1 MSHTCQVYVKAHW
14 VSITEIWNRLPLDG
28 GRIDAVSASSLLR
41 MGAIRA
47 SGGGGASSRS
57 PTAARLSGATKKM
70 IASDPALEEDV
81 FAVTELLRL
90 HFAEHA
96 EQDDVPTMTRQA
108 VEQSLEVMTAF
119 DEGGDIGVG
128 PFYAKTDDELCR
140 LLDFPNCR
148 PVLWNQYRALDSAV
162 TPWDTGETEKSRL
175 EFQTGGGRMNP
186 RPITLFTHQLQ
197 AVASVV
203 QMMFSPDR
211 VRDKGAFLVQVF
223 EYQRGL
229 QDGSNNSAAVPRGEP
244 KAKIFSSDEEILQ
257 FMGGGPVPNL
267 PSLLLLP
274 NSLVDQTIRE
284 FKAFQQFHSVD
295 IQRIP
300 GQVEKA

>member
-1 MSHTCQVYVKAHW
+1 MMRVRGH
-14 VSITEIWNRLPLDG
+14 RLNT
-28 GRIDAVSASSLLR
+28 RFSA
-41 MGAIRA
+41 
-47 SGGGGASSRS
+47 
-57 PTAARLSGATKKM
+57 TAARLSGATKKM

-211 VRDKGAFLVQVF
+211 VRDKGGMLISDGVGLGKSATLFGILAFLVQVF

-244 KAKIFSSDEEILQ
+244 KAKIFSS
-257 FMGGGPVPNL
+257 G
-267 PSLLLLP
+267 
-274 NSLVDQTIRE
+274 E
-284 FKAFQQFHSVD
+284 FFPL
-295 IQRIP
+295 RL
-300 GQVEKA
+300 